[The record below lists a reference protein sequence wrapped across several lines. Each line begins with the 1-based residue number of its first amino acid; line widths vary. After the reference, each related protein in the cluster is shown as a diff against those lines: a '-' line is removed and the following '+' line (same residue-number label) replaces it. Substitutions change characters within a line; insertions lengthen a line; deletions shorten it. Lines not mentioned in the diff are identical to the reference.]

1 MKKIGSLFAAM
12 LITLVMGFSG
22 CNSKADTWSKDQ
34 KAKWTESCMSFMSE
48 RGVAQK
54 DAASFCDCMLSKTS
68 EKYTPEEAAK
78 ITPEENQDIWKQCDY
93 QW

>member
-1 MKKIGSLFAAM
+1 
-12 LITLVMGFSG
+12 
-22 CNSKADTWSKDQ
+22 
-34 KAKWTESCMSFMSE
+34 MSFMSE

-78 ITPEENQDIWKQCDY
+78 ITPDEEQELWKQCDY